1 MIPIT
6 PPHSD
11 TPPTETIVARIRTN
25 AAAHPE
31 QVALVCGDTS
41 VTWGAFDRRINR
53 IANLLLAKGL
63 RKGDNIA
70 VISANSIAYA
80 ELFMGIL
87 RAGGCVTPLSSM
99 ASPDALQ
106 KMLTDCGAKAIFVAQ
121 QYLDLVSRPMTPLW
135 RARRTVIRWSQ
146 LKCRMRST

>member
-31 QVALVCGDTS
+31 QVALVCDDTS

-99 ASPDALQ
+99 
-106 KMLTDCGAKAIFVAQ
+106 
-121 QYLDLVSRPMTPLW
+121 
-135 RARRTVIRWSQ
+135 
-146 LKCRMRST
+146 